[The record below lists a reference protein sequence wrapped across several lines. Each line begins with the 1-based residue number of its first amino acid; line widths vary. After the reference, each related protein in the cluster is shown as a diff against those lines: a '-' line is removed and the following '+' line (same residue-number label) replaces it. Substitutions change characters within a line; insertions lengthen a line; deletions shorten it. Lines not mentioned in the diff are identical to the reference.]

1 MRHQRTERQK
11 VFSRIFFVHDAMA
24 RESSADRDDFFNIDV
39 WLKAERAFR
48 PAARD

>member
-1 MRHQRTERQK
+1 MRHQRTERQRCFRE
-11 VFSRIFFVHDAMA
+11 VFFVHDAMA

-39 WLKAERAFR
+39 WLKRSALSE